1 MCPASAN
8 GYNALSGRGGPSRPL
23 ARLRGPH
30 LAQPESR
37 ALPQAHLQ
45 TLNDPQFEAK
55 FWDVIGLYLDPPEK
69 SLVLCCD
76 EETRCQALERTQP
89 SLPLGPGHIRIET
102 HDNIRHGMITL
113 FAALNYLDGKLI
125 YRTEWKH
132 PHVEWLRILKQ
143 LEREAPK
150 DVDIHLIADNYA
162 THKRDKVRRGWRG
175 TLCSTCIAPLPRV
188 PG

>member
-8 GYNALSGRGGPSRPL
+8 GYNALTGGAAHLGLSHGCV
-23 ARLRGPH
+23 ARIWRSQNLEPH
-30 LAQPESR
+30 LKRTFKLS
-37 ALPQAHLQ
+37 
-45 TLNDPQFEAK
+45 NDPQFEAK

-89 SLPLGPGHIRIET
+89 SLPLGHGHIRIET

-113 FAALNYLDGKLI
+113 FAALYHLDGKLI

-143 LEREAPK
+143 TGARNAQGHGYSFNCRQLRHAQ
-150 DVDIHLIADNYA
+150 A
-162 THKRDKVRRGWRG
+162 GQG
-175 TLCSTCIAPLPRV
+175 
-188 PG
+188 